1 LASAAGWESPMSDVA
16 ASSAPIKSRAMAAA
30 DTPTVVIRSTRG
42 WAFHDI
48 AELWQN
54 RELLYFLIWRDIKVR
69 YKQTAI
75 GAAWAVIQPLLM
87 MVVFILF
94 FGRVAGISSG
104 DVPYAIF
111 TFSALLPWQLFAFGL
126 TLASTSLVVN
136 ERLITKVYFPRILVP
151 SAAVLA
157 GLLDFGIAF
166 LLLIGMMIYFG
177 IVPTLAVLTLP
188 LFVLLAVLAALGLS
202 YWLSALDVQYRDV
215 RYTIPFLIQ
224 IWLLATPVFYP
235 ADLISGG
242 WQILLA
248 LNPMAGVVEG
258 FRWALLGQGGTPE
271 PLVGISAIVTVVMFV
286 GGALYFRRVEKLMAD
301 VV

>member
-1 LASAAGWESPMSDVA
+1 MSDLAVPR
-16 ASSAPIKSRAMAAA
+16 STA
-30 DTPTVVIRSTRG
+30 DIQAEATRQPPTVLIQSSSGWNFPDLADLWRS
-42 WAFHDI
+42 
-48 AELWQN
+48 
-54 RELLYFLIWRDIKVR
+54 RELLYFLIWRDVKVR
-69 YKQTAI
+69 YKQTAV
-75 GAAWAVIQPLLM
+75 GAAWAVIQPLLI
-87 MVVFILF
+87 MVVFTLF

-104 DVPYAIF
+104 DVPYPIF
-111 TFSALLPWQLFAFGL
+111 TYSALLPWQLFALGL
-126 TLASTSLVVN
+126 TVAGTSLVVN

-151 SAAVLA
+151 TAAVLA

-166 LLLIGMMIYFG
+166 LLLIGMMLYFG

-188 LFVLLAVLAALGLS
+188 LFVLLAVLTALGLG

-224 IWLLATPVFYP
+224 ICLLATPVFYP
-235 ADLISGG
+235 SDLISGR

-258 FRWALLGQGGTPE
+258 FRWAVLGQGGTPE
-271 PLVGISAIVTVVMFV
+271 PMVAISALVAVVVFV
-286 GGALYFRRVEKLMAD
+286 GGVLYFRRVERFMAD

>member
-1 LASAAGWESPMSDVA
+1 LGGIQAKATGQSPA
-16 ASSAPIKSRAMAAA
+16 
-30 DTPTVVIRSTRG
+30 VVIQSSPG
-42 WAFHDI
+42 WALPDL

-69 YKQTAI
+69 YKQTAV
-75 GAAWAVIQPLLM
+75 GAAWAVVQPLLM
-87 MVVFILF
+87 MVVFTLF

-104 DVPYAIF
+104 DVPYPIF
-111 TFSALLPWQLFAFGL
+111 TFSALLPWQLFALGL

-151 SAAVLA
+151 TAAVLA

-177 IVPTLAVLTLP
+177 IVPALAVFALP
-188 LFVLLAVLAALGLS
+188 LFLLLAVITALGLS

-215 RYTIPFLIQ
+215 RYTIPFLVQ

-235 ADLISGG
+235 SSLISER
-242 WQILLA
+242 WQFLLA
-248 LNPMAGVVEG
+248 LNPMTGVVEG

-271 PLVGISAIVTVVMFV
+271 PMVAVSALVAVVMFV
-286 GGALYFRRVEKLMAD
+286 GGVLYFRRVERYMAD

>member
-1 LASAAGWESPMSDVA
+1 VSNLAVPRALGGIQAKATGQSPA
-16 ASSAPIKSRAMAAA
+16 
-30 DTPTVVIRSTRG
+30 VVIQSPPG
-42 WAFHDI
+42 WALPDL

-69 YKQTAI
+69 YKQTAV
-75 GAAWAVIQPLLM
+75 GAAWAVVQPLLM
-87 MVVFILF
+87 MVVFTLF

-104 DVPYAIF
+104 DVPYPIF
-111 TFSALLPWQLFAFGL
+111 TFSALLPWQLFALGL

-151 SAAVLA
+151 TAAVLA

-177 IVPTLAVLTLP
+177 IVPALAVFALP
-188 LFVLLAVLAALGLS
+188 LFLLLAVITALGLS

-215 RYTIPFLIQ
+215 RYTIPFLVQ

-235 ADLISGG
+235 SSLISER
-242 WQILLA
+242 WQFLLA
-248 LNPMAGVVEG
+248 LNPMTGVVEG

-271 PLVGISAIVTVVMFV
+271 PMVAVSALVAVVMFV
-286 GGALYFRRVEKLMAD
+286 GGVLYFRRVERYMAD

>member
-1 LASAAGWESPMSDVA
+1 MSDLVVPRAWERSQVEA
-16 ASSAPIKSRAMAAA
+16 ARHPATVLIK
-30 DTPTVVIRSTRG
+30 PTRG
-42 WAFHDI
+42 WTFPRL

-87 MVVFILF
+87 MVVFTLF
-94 FGRVAGISSG
+94 FSGVAGISSG
-104 DVPYAIF
+104 DVPYPIF
-111 TFSALLPWQLFAFGL
+111 TYSALLPWQLFAIGL

-136 ERLITKVYFPRILVP
+136 ERLITKVYFPRIFVP

-166 LLLIGMMIYFG
+166 LLLIGMMLYFG
-177 IVPTLAVLTLP
+177 IAPTLALFALP
-188 LFVLLAVLAALGLS
+188 LFVLLAVMTALGLS

-235 ADLISGG
+235 SDMISER
-242 WQILLA
+242 WQLLLA

-258 FRWALLGQGGTPE
+258 FRWSLLGQGATPE
-271 PLVGISAIVTVVMFV
+271 PLVAISACVAAAVFL
-286 GGALYFRRVEKLMAD
+286 GGVLYFRRVEKFMAD

>member
-1 LASAAGWESPMSDVA
+1 MGGIQAKATGQSPA
-16 ASSAPIKSRAMAAA
+16 
-30 DTPTVVIRSTRG
+30 VVIQSSPG
-42 WAFHDI
+42 WALPDL

-69 YKQTAI
+69 YKQTAV
-75 GAAWAVIQPLLM
+75 GAAWAVVQPLLM
-87 MVVFILF
+87 MVVFTLF

-104 DVPYAIF
+104 DVPYPIF
-111 TFSALLPWQLFAFGL
+111 TFSALLPWQLFALGL

-151 SAAVLA
+151 TAAVLA

-177 IVPTLAVLTLP
+177 IVPALAVFALP
-188 LFVLLAVLAALGLS
+188 LFLLLAVITALGLS

-215 RYTIPFLIQ
+215 RYTIPFLVQ

-235 ADLISGG
+235 SSLISER
-242 WQILLA
+242 WQFLLA
-248 LNPMAGVVEG
+248 LNPMTGVVEG

-271 PLVGISAIVTVVMFV
+271 PMVAVSALVAVVMFV
-286 GGALYFRRVEKLMAD
+286 GGVLYFRRVERYMAD

>member
-1 LASAAGWESPMSDVA
+1 VSNLAVPRALGGIQAKATGQSPA
-16 ASSAPIKSRAMAAA
+16 
-30 DTPTVVIRSTRG
+30 VVIQSSPG
-42 WAFHDI
+42 WALPDL

-69 YKQTAI
+69 YKQTAV
-75 GAAWAVIQPLLM
+75 GAAWAVVQPLLM
-87 MVVFILF
+87 MVVFTLF

-104 DVPYAIF
+104 DVPYPIF
-111 TFSALLPWQLFAFGL
+111 TFSALLPWQLFALGL

-151 SAAVLA
+151 TAAVLA

-177 IVPTLAVLTLP
+177 IVPALAVFALP
-188 LFVLLAVLAALGLS
+188 LFLLLAVITALGLS

-215 RYTIPFLIQ
+215 RYTIPFLVQ

-235 ADLISGG
+235 SSLISER
-242 WQILLA
+242 WQFLLA
-248 LNPMAGVVEG
+248 LNPMTGVVEG

-271 PLVGISAIVTVVMFV
+271 PMVAVSALVAVVMFV
-286 GGALYFRRVEKLMAD
+286 GGVLYFRRVERYMAD

>member
-1 LASAAGWESPMSDVA
+1 MSNLAVPRALGGIQAKATGQSPA
-16 ASSAPIKSRAMAAA
+16 
-30 DTPTVVIRSTRG
+30 VVIQSSPG
-42 WAFHDI
+42 WALPDL

-69 YKQTAI
+69 YKQTAV
-75 GAAWAVIQPLLM
+75 GAAWAVVQPLLM
-87 MVVFILF
+87 MVVFTLF

-104 DVPYAIF
+104 DVPYPIF
-111 TFSALLPWQLFAFGL
+111 TFSALLPWQLFALGL

-151 SAAVLA
+151 TAAVLA

-177 IVPTLAVLTLP
+177 IVPALAVFALP
-188 LFVLLAVLAALGLS
+188 LFLLLAVITALGLS

-215 RYTIPFLIQ
+215 RYTIPFLVQ

-235 ADLISGG
+235 SSLISER
-242 WQILLA
+242 WQFLLA
-248 LNPMAGVVEG
+248 LNPMTCVVEG

-271 PLVGISAIVTVVMFV
+271 PMVAVSALVAVVMFV
-286 GGALYFRRVEKLMAD
+286 GGVLYFRRVERYMAD

>member
-1 LASAAGWESPMSDVA
+1 MSNLAVPRALGGIQAKATGQSPA
-16 ASSAPIKSRAMAAA
+16 
-30 DTPTVVIRSTRG
+30 VVIQSSPG
-42 WAFHDI
+42 WALPDL

-69 YKQTAI
+69 YKQTAV
-75 GAAWAVIQPLLM
+75 GAAWAVVQPLLM
-87 MVVFILF
+87 MVVFTLF

-104 DVPYAIF
+104 DVPYPIF
-111 TFSALLPWQLFAFGL
+111 TFSALLPWQLFALGL

-151 SAAVLA
+151 TAAVLA

-177 IVPTLAVLTLP
+177 IVPALAVFALP
-188 LFVLLAVLAALGLS
+188 LFLLLAVITALGLS

-215 RYTIPFLIQ
+215 RYTIPFLVQ

-235 ADLISGG
+235 SSLISER
-242 WQILLA
+242 WQFLLA
-248 LNPMAGVVEG
+248 LNPMTGVVEG

-271 PLVGISAIVTVVMFV
+271 PMVAVSALVAVVMFV
-286 GGALYFRRVEKLMAD
+286 GGVLYFRRVERYMAD

>member
-1 LASAAGWESPMSDVA
+1 MSSVSDIVAPRAWER
-16 ASSAPIKSRAMAAA
+16 SRAEAARQA
-30 DTPTVVIRSTRG
+30 PGVLIKPTRG
-42 WAFHDI
+42 WALPNV

-69 YKQTAI
+69 YKQTAV

-87 MVVFILF
+87 MAVFTLF

-104 DVPYAIF
+104 DVPYPIF
-111 TFSALLPWQLFAFGL
+111 TYSALLPWQLFALGL

-157 GLLDFGIAF
+157 GLVDFGIAF
-166 LLLIGMMIYFG
+166 LLLIGMMPYFG
-177 IVPTLAVLTLP
+177 IVPSPAVLTLP
-188 LFVLLAVLAALGLS
+188 LFLLLAVLTALGLS

-235 ADLISGG
+235 SDLISER
-242 WQILLA
+242 WQVLLA

-258 FRWALLGQGGTPE
+258 FRWALLGQGGTPD
-271 PLVGISAIVTVVMFV
+271 PMVAISAFVAVVVFV
-286 GGALYFRRVEKLMAD
+286 GGVLYFRRVERFMAD

>member
-1 LASAAGWESPMSDVA
+1 MSDLAVPTASGRSQAKAAGRP
-16 ASSAPIKSRAMAAA
+16 
-30 DTPTVVIRSTRG
+30 PTVVIQPPSG
-42 WAFHDI
+42 WAFPDL

-87 MVVFILF
+87 MVVFTLF

-104 DVPYAIF
+104 DVPYPIF
-111 TFSALLPWQLFAFGL
+111 TFSALLPWQLFALGL

-157 GLLDFGIAF
+157 GLMDFGIAF
-166 LLLIGMMIYFG
+166 LLLIGMMFYFG
-177 IVPTLAVLTLP
+177 IVPTLAVFLLP
-188 LFVLLAVLAALGLS
+188 LFLLLAVLTSLGLS

-235 ADLISGG
+235 TDLISGR
-242 WQILLA
+242 WQLLLA

-271 PLVGISAIVTVVMFV
+271 PLVAISAFVAVVMFV
-286 GGALYFRRVEKLMAD
+286 GGVLYFRRAENIMAD

>member
-1 LASAAGWESPMSDVA
+1 VSNLAVPRALGGIQAKATGQSPA
-16 ASSAPIKSRAMAAA
+16 
-30 DTPTVVIRSTRG
+30 VVIQSSPG
-42 WAFHDI
+42 WALPDL

-69 YKQTAI
+69 YKQTAV
-75 GAAWAVIQPLLM
+75 GAAWAVVQPLLM
-87 MVVFILF
+87 MVVFTLF

-104 DVPYAIF
+104 DVPYPIF
-111 TFSALLPWQLFAFGL
+111 PFSALLPWQLFALGL

-151 SAAVLA
+151 TAAVLA

-177 IVPTLAVLTLP
+177 IVPALAVFALP
-188 LFVLLAVLAALGLS
+188 LFLLLAVITALGLS

-215 RYTIPFLIQ
+215 RYTIPFLVQ

-235 ADLISGG
+235 SSLISER
-242 WQILLA
+242 WQFLLA
-248 LNPMAGVVEG
+248 LNPMTGVVEG

-271 PLVGISAIVTVVMFV
+271 PMVAVSALVAVVMFV
-286 GGALYFRRVEKLMAD
+286 GGVLYFRRVERYMAD

>member
-1 LASAAGWESPMSDVA
+1 MSDLAVPRSTADIQAEAAGQPPTVLIQ
-16 ASSAPIKSRAMAAA
+16 ASSGWNFPDLA
-30 DTPTVVIRSTRG
+30 DLWRS
-42 WAFHDI
+42 
-48 AELWQN
+48 
-54 RELLYFLIWRDIKVR
+54 RELLYFLIWRDVKVR
-69 YKQTAI
+69 YKQTAV
-75 GAAWAVIQPLLM
+75 GAAWAVIQPLLI
-87 MVVFILF
+87 MVVFTLF

-104 DVPYAIF
+104 DVPYPIF
-111 TFSALLPWQLFAFGL
+111 TYSALLPWQLFALGL
-126 TLASTSLVVN
+126 TVAGTSLVVN

-151 SAAVLA
+151 TAAVLA

-166 LLLIGMMIYFG
+166 LLLIGMMLYFG

-188 LFVLLAVLAALGLS
+188 LFVLLAVLTALGLG

-224 IWLLATPVFYP
+224 ICLLATPVFYP
-235 ADLISGG
+235 SDLISGR

-258 FRWALLGQGGTPE
+258 FRWAVLGQGGTPE
-271 PLVGISAIVTVVMFV
+271 PMVAISALVAVVVFV
-286 GGALYFRRVEKLMAD
+286 GGVLYFRRVERFMAD

>member
-1 LASAAGWESPMSDVA
+1 MGGIQAKATGQSPA
-16 ASSAPIKSRAMAAA
+16 
-30 DTPTVVIRSTRG
+30 VVIQSSPG
-42 WAFHDI
+42 WALPDL

-69 YKQTAI
+69 YKQTAV
-75 GAAWAVIQPLLM
+75 GAAWAVVQPLLM
-87 MVVFILF
+87 MVVFTLF

-104 DVPYAIF
+104 DVPYPIF
-111 TFSALLPWQLFAFGL
+111 TFSALLPWQLFALGL

-151 SAAVLA
+151 TAAVLA

-177 IVPTLAVLTLP
+177 IVPALAVFALP
-188 LFVLLAVLAALGLS
+188 LFLLLAVITALGLS

-215 RYTIPFLIQ
+215 RYTIPFLVQ

-235 ADLISGG
+235 SSLISER
-242 WQILLA
+242 WQFLWA
-248 LNPMAGVVEG
+248 LNPMTCVVEG

-271 PLVGISAIVTVVMFV
+271 PMVAVSALVAVVMFV
-286 GGALYFRRVEKLMAD
+286 GGVLYFRRVERYMAD

>member
-1 LASAAGWESPMSDVA
+1 MGGIQAKATGQSPA
-16 ASSAPIKSRAMAAA
+16 
-30 DTPTVVIRSTRG
+30 VVIQSSPG
-42 WAFHDI
+42 WALPDL

-69 YKQTAI
+69 YKQTAV
-75 GAAWAVIQPLLM
+75 GAAWAVVQPLLM
-87 MVVFILF
+87 MVVFTLF

-104 DVPYAIF
+104 DVPYPIF
-111 TFSALLPWQLFAFGL
+111 TFSALLPWQLFALGL

-151 SAAVLA
+151 TAAVLA

-177 IVPTLAVLTLP
+177 IVPALAVFALP
-188 LFVLLAVLAALGLS
+188 LFLLLAVITALGLS

-215 RYTIPFLIQ
+215 RYTIPFLVQ

-235 ADLISGG
+235 SSLISER
-242 WQILLA
+242 WQFLLA

-271 PLVGISAIVTVVMFV
+271 PMVAVSALVAVVMFV
-286 GGALYFRRVEKLMAD
+286 GGVLYFRRVERYMAD